1 MPIFACLGLAS
12 VPQCLA
18 WDALGTLLDA
28 LGTLLDAL
36 GTLLDAHGTLL
47 DALGGV
53 MLDKNHST
61 RAPKSDFS
69 CPGLDFGRIL
79 VPPTMDFHA
88 FIILLRSTAL
98 TFSKKPQPMKNIGKT
113 KVFTSFSHFR
123 VCAQPSKINR
133 KTYQRRISP
142 PRAFEL

>member
-1 MPIFACLGLAS
+1 MYYIYLVFHFSKPPEVLDPRKSFCTSWRAWALASVPRCLAS

-79 VPPTMDFHA
+79 VPPIMDFHA
-88 FIILLRSTAL
+88 FIMLLRSTAL

-113 KVFTSFSHFR
+113 
-123 VCAQPSKINR
+123 
-133 KTYQRRISP
+133 
-142 PRAFEL
+142 

>member
-1 MPIFACLGLAS
+1 MCRRESPGLLRVPGPEIASWRLLGLAK
-12 VPQCLA
+12 VLQCLA
-18 WDALGTLLDA
+18 KVLQCLSLDA

-53 MLDKNHST
+53 MLDKNQST

-79 VPPTMDFHA
+79 MPLTVDFHD

-98 TFSKKPQPMKNIGKT
+98 TFSKKTRPMKNLGKT
-113 KVFTSFSHFR
+113 
-123 VCAQPSKINR
+123 
-133 KTYQRRISP
+133 
-142 PRAFEL
+142 